1 MATRNPIEMPVRA
14 RARACVQVDMV
25 TRFPLV
31 PVLVRLDDFDGD
43 IWIDYWHDVSV
54 SNSARP
60 HSIFIDIE
68 CAQDSYPLLRCNT
81 CCRLSSPSF

>member
-1 MATRNPIEMPVRA
+1 MTTRNPIEMPVRA

-31 PVLVRLDDFDGD
+31 PVLVRFDDFDGG
-43 IWIDYWHDVSV
+43 IWIDYWRDVSV

-60 HSIFIDIE
+60 HSILIDFE
-68 CAQDSYPLLRCNT
+68 YAPLVLPLRLFNT
-81 CCRLSSPSF
+81 TLAC